1 MLHQSL
7 SVWLTDQN
15 GLKLE
20 EYGPRIVDDAAEC
33 WIPSDEGSRFRIK
46 WTPSGDTQH
55 KLGLRCDVRLDGT
68 DITSRVLSAKNI
80 AAGLPGEKDG
90 MSVAPGVKRP
100 LVFGC
105 RPLMDQDELASPHP
119 PVSEELATIRV
130 KLTWVRC
137 TQTKRLHK
145 YYELKLRGF
154 PKRDTKK
161 EHTITAMLGDPIP
174 SVRISPMRAIKTHDL
189 SSPVV
194 FVFRYGPRDWLK
206 AQGIIPNELVFE
218 GADPTPNELQ
228 SSCDEK
234 KAEQKREPNSPLTIK
249 SLHPSEK
256 SSLADPSDV
265 IDIDDLESD
274 SDSDIVILG
283 EPTKKAVNLV
293 L

>member
-1 MLHQSL
+1 M
-7 SVWLTDQN
+7 TPPN
-15 GLKLE
+15 
-20 EYGPRIVDDAAEC
+20 
-33 WIPSDEGSRFRIK
+33 EGSRFRIK
-46 WTPSGDTQH
+46 WAPSGDIQD

-100 LVFGC
+100 LVFGR
-105 RPLMDQDELASPHP
+105 RPMMNQDELASPHP

-145 YYELKLRGF
+145 YYELKSRGF
-154 PKRDTKK
+154 HKHDTKK

-174 SVRISPMRAIKTHDL
+174 SARISPMRAIKTHDL

-194 FVFRYGPRDWLK
+194 FVFRYGPKDWLK
-206 AQGIIPNELVFE
+206 AQGIIPNKLVFE
-218 GADPTPNELQ
+218 GVEPIRNKLD
-228 SSCDEK
+228 SSYDEK
-234 KAEQKREPNSPLTIK
+234 KAEQKHEPNSPRTIK
-249 SLHPSEK
+249 SLRPDEK
-256 SSLADPSDV
+256 PSLADPSDV
-265 IDIDDLESD
+265 IDVDDLESD
-274 SDSDIVILG
+274 SDSDIVVLG
-283 EPTKKAVNLV
+283 EPTKKAVDLV